1 LKKLALI
8 TLILVLACAG
18 AAAWWVNDLSRYA
31 ESPEDPSAAPR
42 LIVIP
47 PGMAFRDLVALLQQ
61 NGIVRHPLRFRWLA
75 RRRGADKKI
84 QAGEYL
90 LAGADPPRQILET
103 LAGGNVYLHRLT
115 VPEGYSL
122 AQIAEVVAAAG
133 LGDRAAFLQAAAD
146 RTLLRKLKIEAET
159 LEGYLYPDT
168 YLFPREATPEA
179 IITVMVRRLRSVF
192 TPEWQ
197 RRAQALG
204 LSVHEVLTLASIIE
218 KETGLTEERPLIAS
232 VFHNRLQRGM
242 RIQSDPTVIYGLEDF
257 DGNLTRRHL
266 ATPTP
271 YNTYRI
277 KGLPPGPIAS
287 PGAEAIHAALFP
299 AETGYLFFVSRRNK
313 SHHFSTT
320 LAEHNQAVRKYQLG
334 Q

>member
-1 LKKLALI
+1 MKKLALI

-90 LAGADPPRQILET
+90 LAGADPPRQILAT

-122 AQIAEVVAAAG
+122 TQIAEVVAAAG

-168 YLFPREATPEA
+168 YLFPRGDHARGYHHRDGPQA
-179 IITVMVRRLRSVF
+179 QKRVSPPNGSAGRRPWDCPSTRCSPWHRS
-192 TPEWQ
+192 
-197 RRAQALG
+197 
-204 LSVHEVLTLASIIE
+204 
-218 KETGLTEERPLIAS
+218 
-232 VFHNRLQRGM
+232 
-242 RIQSDPTVIYGLEDF
+242 
-257 DGNLTRRHL
+257 
-266 ATPTP
+266 
-271 YNTYRI
+271 
-277 KGLPPGPIAS
+277 
-287 PGAEAIHAALFP
+287 
-299 AETGYLFFVSRRNK
+299 SRRRPGWPR
-313 SHHFSTT
+313 S
-320 LAEHNQAVRKYQLG
+320 AP
-334 Q
+334 